1 MAINRESLRDLLDGP
16 IAALGYELV
25 QLELTGRGDEACLRL
40 FIDAPG
46 GIQLNDCAAVSEH
59 VSALLAVEA
68 PQAAEF
74 VLEVSSPGLD
84 RPLVKSEHFCRFVG
98 REVQLTTREP
108 RAGGQRRFRG
118 RLVQADDEQIAI
130 ECDEL
135 GREYLRYAEIES
147 ARLRPEFN

>member
-1 MAINRESLRDLLDGP
+1 MTINRETLTNLLDAP

-25 QLELTGRGDEACLRL
+25 QLELTGRGNDACLRL

-59 VSALLAVEA
+59 VSAILAVEA

-108 RAGGQRRFRG
+108 RAGRRKFRA
-118 RLVQADDEQIAI
+118 RLVQADAEQIAI

-135 GREYLRYAEIES
+135 GRECLRYAEIES